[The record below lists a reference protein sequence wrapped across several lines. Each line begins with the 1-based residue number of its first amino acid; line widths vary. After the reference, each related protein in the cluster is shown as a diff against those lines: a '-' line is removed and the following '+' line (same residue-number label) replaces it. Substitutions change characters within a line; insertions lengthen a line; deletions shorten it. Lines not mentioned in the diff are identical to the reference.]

1 MGTNTIEVEV
11 LTSSYRLKGELKRIH
26 SGVMS
31 ILNDPTSSFIELQDV
46 CMGRI
51 VAGNNLTQTM
61 SVAQVLK
68 TQIIAICFDNR
79 EDLMLQPL
87 TRGTY
92 LRPVRY
98 PISVTTPVYEIEGTY
113 EWNGRLDL
121 AVIMRKDGSSFVP
134 LYDASLGAILFP
146 DLFIQSPV
154 LLFNRDFLSTLV
166 RIDEG

>member
-61 SVAQVLK
+61 PVAQVLK
-68 TQIIAICFDNR
+68 THHSN
-79 EDLMLQPL
+79 
-87 TRGTY
+87 
-92 LRPVRY
+92 
-98 PISVTTPVYEIEGTY
+98 
-113 EWNGRLDL
+113 
-121 AVIMRKDGSSFVP
+121 
-134 LYDASLGAILFP
+134 
-146 DLFIQSPV
+146 
-154 LLFNRDFLSTLV
+154 LL
-166 RIDEG
+166 